1 MLSSSRVSQHHK
13 KAISSPPQEP
23 HQNLSA
29 PTSDQLA
36 HASLQPGELK
46 PMQPCKY
53 NTTFTSMTQQVSF
66 GGVNSMNTTT
76 DKHFTRPSD
85 MLGEHEVP
93 SIAARTDINEVVSKN
108 ALEGRMVQDLA
119 HNH

>member
-13 KAISSPPQEP
+13 KATSSPPQEP

-53 NTTFTSMTQQVSF
+53 NTTFTLMTQHASF
-66 GGVNSMNTTT
+66 GVVDSMNITT
-76 DKHFTRPSD
+76 DGLFTRPSA
-85 MLGEHEVP
+85 MLGEHKRYFP
-93 SIAARTDINEVVSKN
+93 
-108 ALEGRMVQDLA
+108 LQLW
-119 HNH
+119 